1 MFSCEG
7 LDWSRVSCE
16 VRRTGTAS
24 TEPSWQNVREVGGV
38 GELDKIYIDE
48 WEKKWDTEEMRSNSR
63 DGELRRTPNTLKRVV
78 SGTALGLA
86 TLRIRSIRSED
97 NASDATR

>member
-1 MFSCEG
+1 M
-7 LDWSRVSCE
+7 
-16 VRRTGTAS
+16 
-24 TEPSWQNVREVGGV
+24 REVGGV
-38 GELDKIYIDE
+38 GELDKTYIDE